1 LASGRDLFD
10 LEAVPADVA
19 ERYRRRIRRHLRIS
33 FMAADERY
41 ATKWRGLLPRFVL
54 ASLVIAFAGELLQKA
69 VSELFPFQYQNYSSL
84 TFTLDVQIVVS
95 FAFLPFAV
103 FALFYLSSR
112 VRIDLGNDYAAVAA
126 SIFLGTLVVA
136 LLFGLPEALSPGYAG
151 AGSSVGDSIIQLTA
165 GAVEGSI
172 YYAFVGF
179 AAILLSYRRRM

>member
-1 LASGRDLFD
+1 
-10 LEAVPADVA
+10 
-19 ERYRRRIRRHLRIS
+19 
-33 FMAADERY
+33 MAADERY

-69 VSELFPFQYQNYSSL
+69 VSELFPFQYYSSL

-95 FAFLPFAV
+95 FAFFPFAV

-112 VRIDLGNDYAAVAA
+112 VRIDLGNDYASVAA

-151 AGSSVGDSIIQLTA
+151 SGSSVVDSVIQTTA